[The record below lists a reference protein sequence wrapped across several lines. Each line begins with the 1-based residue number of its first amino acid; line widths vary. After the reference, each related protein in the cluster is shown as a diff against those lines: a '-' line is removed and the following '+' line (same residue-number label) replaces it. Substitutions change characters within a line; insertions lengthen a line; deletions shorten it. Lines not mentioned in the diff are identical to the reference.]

1 MIVLSVFFV
10 EFAELD
16 EFYQI
21 AQKIKLRAFDEDS
34 ALLSF
39 AMSAET
45 VLKHISAYP
54 PMGNDISDEHLV
66 HILGSLAQHAAVM
79 GMYDQDINYLASASD
94 KLLKAVKEKNPKA
107 QVLYEIIKDYKTCHI
122 AVASRSVAET
132 FSNRELNLAHV
143 KIELISVHDLQSLE
157 NVELLL
163 VPGWLGRKEML
174 QLRLGGWSGVQ
185 IHMLYKFECQ
195 RSSKQVR
202 KLERTFVNLD
212 KKTQESWKL
221 FSKKNPEA
229 GSPPAVPRDIKAPES
244 NLSVDEY
251 EDESPEGDDWLE
263 SAVREHMSL
272 SSVGQGRQTQVLGR
286 LMFFNDGQHYALFA
300 DNAKL
305 VCLNEILGGALNTA
319 ELSESDAEKL
329 LWKSTKLLEPGDVL
343 AFPDDPALGDVV
355 DELADAIVD
364 DDGATRKQSS
374 LWRNALRKIYKA
386 NDYDLDKMQNELFR
400 HGIDRTRVTLV
411 SWLFSTKT
419 VAPQNP
425 SQTIPNILLCAGI
438 DNSKELADNILKH
451 VNTIYRARR
460 KAGHFLVAQLST
472 ASLSGLGDSAFIEI
486 NGRKIRY
493 RVLSIYSIDEPARFD
508 ASLLG
513 VHSIHDGFLEAGK

>member
-1 MIVLSVFFV
+1 MSVHDRP
-10 EFAELD
+10 E
-16 EFYQI
+16 Y
-21 AQKIKLRAFDEDS
+21 
-34 ALLSF
+34 
-39 AMSAET
+39 
-45 VLKHISAYP
+45 
-54 PMGNDISDEHLV
+54 
-66 HILGSLAQHAAVM
+66 AV
-79 GMYDQDINYLASASD
+79 NNLASASD
-94 KLLKAVKEKNPKA
+94 KLLIAVKEKNPKA

-132 FSNRELNLAHV
+132 FSNRELNLAHI
-143 KIELISVHDLQSLE
+143 KIELIPVHDLQSLE

-174 QLRLGGWSGVQ
+174 HLRLGGWSSVQ
-185 IHMLYKFECQ
+185 IHMLYEFECQ
-195 RSSKQVR
+195 RSSKQAR

-229 GSPPAVPRDIKAPES
+229 GSPPSAPRDIKAPES

-263 SAVREHMSL
+263 SAVREHMSS
-272 SSVGQGRQTQVLGR
+272 SSVGQGMQPQVLGR

-305 VCLNEILGGALNTA
+305 VCLNEILGGALNTT

-329 LWKSTKLLEPGDVL
+329 LWKSTKYLELGDVL

-374 LWRNALRKIYKA
+374 LWRDVLRQIYKA
-386 NDYDLDKMQNELFR
+386 NNYDLDKMQNELSC
-400 HGIDRTRVTLV
+400 HGIDRTRVTLA

-425 SQTIPNILLCAGI
+425 SQTIPSILLCAGI

-451 VNTIYRARR
+451 VNTVYRARR
-460 KAGHFLVAQLST
+460 KAGHFLVAQFST

-493 RVLSIYSIDEPARFD
+493 RVLSISAIDEPARFD